1 MMDFYINLH
10 LDEEFAETV
19 KNPIQDKF
27 SYSSF
32 SEGEKMRI
40 DLALLFAWREV
51 ARFKNSANTNLLILD
66 EVFDSSLDTVGTEEF
81 GKIIRFVI
89 KDSNTF
95 VISHKS
101 DMLDKFNNVIEFTKK
116 GGFSYMNEKTS
127 VSG

>member
-1 MMDFYINLH
+1 
-10 LDEEFAETV
+10 
-19 KNPIQDKF
+19 
-27 SYSSF
+27 
-32 SEGEKMRI
+32 MRI
-40 DLALLFAWREV
+40 DLASSLRLREV

-101 DMLDKFNNVIEFTKK
+101 DMLDKFNNVIEFTKV
-116 GGFSYMNEKTS
+116 GFSHERKDFRKRMIELS
-127 VSG
+127 VFLKLSLV